1 MKYIDNERPKLMKVK
16 SDRLMISLRGTPVTA
31 DSIHS
36 FISRL
41 DGAFDKELSPMNIRN
56 SVISYWLN
64 VRKIS
69 LEDVQQMAGHRY
81 PSSTE
86 RFLRKDVVE
95 QRGAVTRLH
104 ASIFG

>member
-1 MKYIDNERPKLMKVK
+1 
-16 SDRLMISLRGTPVTA
+16 MISLRGTPVTA